1 MLCFVVEDVLKRA
14 GVNQISVENK
24 RRQVMRTH
32 GFRKF
37 FINQC
42 DRSNTNF
49 SVREHLVG
57 HKLPNQDSHYI
68 RKTEEEML
76 AEYVKAIP
84 LLTIHSE
91 GRLEHQIQEL

>member
-14 GVNQISVENK
+14 GVNQIATGNK
-24 RRQVMRTH
+24 RRQVIRTH

-42 DRSNTNF
+42 DKVNIIY

-57 HKLPNQDSHYI
+57 HTMPNQDPSYI
-68 RKTEEEML
+68 RKTEEDML
-76 AEYVKAIP
+76 SEYVKAIP
-84 LLTIHSE
+84 LPIIEPTAE
-91 GRLEHQIQEL
+91 AGTAEY